1 MVGLKISS
9 ENIQEIVGI
18 LGLTEEQGKTYLAL
32 LSLGTATLGQ
42 ISLLSGLDYIQTQDA
57 LQLLVGSKLVKRIS
71 GKVGRYIALDP
82 FLKSFLLAYDPITL
96 VNIRKESSSAFQT
109 QSKQFN
115 DIFNTTTQAFQNNA
129 KSLEADFSQSLAPVK
144 GNFAE
149 LTGKLR
155 GVIKSSENQI
165 KENIEKLQT
174 TVHLAMDQSNKLN
187 ENVLNANISKIK
199 EIPDIFQNNI
209 PRIKQE
215 LSVVAQSSDNDLG
228 VFKNKYRNDLDS
240 FKDDLQ
246 NSMIEKFQEIDEVLE
261 LYERNRSEG
270 KEKLKDKI
278 SDLEKSLLNIR
289 INANEKK
296 ANFQIIKQGYKE
308 IDNTVK
314 NFLKEL
320 DNKLN
325 HIEPLINSSISD
337 IQSRKLFKGKDE
349 FLRYLS
355 QIEEEIKLAQQ
366 LLKAQNASLEKISNL
381 NNVLNETEIEIVE
394 ATETGIQ
401 NVEKVLKEEI
411 QLLSSEMDE
420 LKLRMSSDRTKVQAI
435 FDTTKK
441 SALMNINSLTNVLD
455 QKIEAFNQ
463 YLKKNIENFLSELS
477 ALIQKTTE
485 DYINNLKTHFSK
497 EKAPSIESTGFT
509 GVKDTID
516 GLDSYQSSELKK
528 VFEQV
533 LDVEESFNA
542 YFDGLNTFTANF
554 TDTQLGAFISTL
566 NQAKEIFNSQ
576 AIEIEKQLEQEIS
589 ALVFTI
595 KEMKQKLSKVSEIS
609 RLAEISD
616 IEPSLLSSDLVVG
629 ESVIIMLLRDLTV
642 RSKAS
647 LTILMPRPELQT
659 LIAASKLPMRIRVSI
674 IGDFKKVP
682 KSTLK
687 KVIAAPNVRLKQLSP
702 IDFWGCIRDS
712 EELLVCPEPKDPSK
726 EELIGVITTNEN
738 LVELFSQELMTYTTR
753 SREIVI
759 QDLD

>member
-1 MVGLKISS
+1 MVGLKIPS
-9 ENIQEIVGI
+9 EKIQEIVEI

-42 ISLLSGLDYIQTQDA
+42 ISLLSGLDYIKTDGA

-71 GKVGRYIALDP
+71 GKVGRYVALDP

-96 VNIRKESSSAFQT
+96 VNIRKESSSAFEI
-109 QSKQFN
+109 QSKQFI
-115 DIFNTTTQAFQNNA
+115 DIFNATTQAFQNNA
-129 KSLEADFSQSLAPVK
+129 RSLEADFSQSLAPVK

-149 LTGKLR
+149 LIGKLR

-165 KENIEKLQT
+165 QENIEKLQT
-174 TVHLAMDQSNKLN
+174 TVHLALDQSNKLN
-187 ENVLNANISKIK
+187 ENVLKANISKIK

-209 PRIKQE
+209 PEIKQE
-215 LSVVAQSSDNDLG
+215 LSVVAQASDNDLENY
-228 VFKNKYRNDLDS
+228 KNSYKTDLDS
-240 FKDDLQ
+240 FKDNLQ
-246 NSMIEKFQEIDEVLE
+246 QSLLEKSQEIDEVLE
-261 LYERNRSEG
+261 QFERNRSEE
-270 KEKLKDKI
+270 KEKFKDKI
-278 SDLEKSLLNIR
+278 SDLERSLLNIR
-289 INANEKK
+289 INTKEKK
-296 ANFQIIKQGYKE
+296 ANFQIIRQGYKE
-308 IDNTVK
+308 IDNTVSS
-314 NFLKEL
+314 FLREL

-325 HIEPLINSSISD
+325 RIEPLINSSISD

-349 FLRYLS
+349 FLSYLS
-355 QIEEEIKLAQQ
+355 QIEEERQAAQQ
-366 LLKAQNASLEKISNL
+366 LLKEQTASLEKISNL
-381 NNVLNETEIEIVE
+381 NSVLNETEVEIVE

-401 NVEKVLKEEI
+401 NVEKVLNEEV

-420 LKLRMSSDRTKVQAI
+420 LKLRMSSDRTKIRTI
-435 FDTTKK
+435 FDTTKQ
-441 SALMNINSLTNVLD
+441 SALMNINGLINELD

-463 YLKKNIENFLSELS
+463 HLKKNIENFLLKLS
-477 ALIQKTTE
+477 DLIQKTTE
-485 DYINNLKTHFSK
+485 DYTDNLKAYFSK
-497 EKAPSIESTGFT
+497 EKPLSIETTGFT
-509 GVKDTID
+509 GIKDTID
-516 GLDSYQSSELKK
+516 SLDSHPSSELKMVLK
-528 VFEQV
+528 QV
-533 LDVEESFNA
+533 LDVEESFSA

-554 TDTQLGAFISTL
+554 ADTQLEDFISTL

-576 AIEIEKQLEQEIS
+576 IIEIEKQLEQEIS

-609 RLAEISD
+609 RLADISD

-659 LIAASKLPMRIRVSI
+659 LIAASKLPMRTRVSI

-687 KVIAAPNVRLKQLSP
+687 KVLSAPNVRLKQLSP

-712 EELLVCPEPKDPSK
+712 EELLVCPEPKDPTK

-753 SREIVI
+753 SREIVP